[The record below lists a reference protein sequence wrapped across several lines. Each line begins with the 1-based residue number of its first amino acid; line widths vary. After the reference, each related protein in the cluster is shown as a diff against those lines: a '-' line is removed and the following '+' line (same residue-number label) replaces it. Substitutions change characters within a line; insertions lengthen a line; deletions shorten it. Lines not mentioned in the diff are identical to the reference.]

1 VNPLYSRR
9 WWKSRISGSKRVAAA
24 AAIYSWQLSGCA
36 DGLPCRS
43 LSYAT
48 VVCLGRAR
56 VAAGRFVAMIRKFR
70 YTRAGFSPPNPPT
83 PPNPPIPAAVIPA

>member
-1 VNPLYSRR
+1 TCLAFGCVVR
-9 WWKSRISGSKRVAAA
+9 
-24 AAIYSWQLSGCA
+24 QLSGCA